1 MYMCVYM
8 YKAYE
13 CICPY
18 VRKYEC
24 FYVFSHTVLAMTALA
39 LYQANFFQ
47 HLSAV
52 GLLASCFACPL

>member
-1 MYMCVYM
+1 MCVYM

-39 LYQANFFQ
+39 L
-47 HLSAV
+47 
-52 GLLASCFACPL
+52 